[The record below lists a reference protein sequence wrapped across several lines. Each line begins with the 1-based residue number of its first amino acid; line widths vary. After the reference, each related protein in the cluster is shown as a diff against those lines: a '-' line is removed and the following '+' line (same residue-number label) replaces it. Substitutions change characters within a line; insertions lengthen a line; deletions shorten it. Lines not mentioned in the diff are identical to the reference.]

1 MGFKNVPGHVY
12 TAPIFQFH
20 NSQFPPVHAL
30 KIYNFWFACFKKR
43 FSFVFSK
50 RHSCPCLWGMQYTA
64 KALRADEW
72 QVESCI
78 PFPVES
84 RLLQNHLFYE
94 WVRLQTLGAKS
105 AEKTIRNTGHSCS
118 RQPAETDKHKED
130 ELREYRREEMKTKI
144 ETWKCFVPA
153 INKFGHVY
161 ILSYPCHVKI
171 ITSLRTLWHKI
182 SSMLA
187 KRFLGSLLLIKHH
200 KEKTNENSE

>member
-1 MGFKNVPGHVY
+1 MFMGNAVYCKSLKSWWVTGWMTALFFASATACLQSYFCMYVHTNTDAQKN
-12 TAPIFQFH
+12 
-20 NSQFPPVHAL
+20 L
-30 KIYNFWFACFKKR
+30 KV
-43 FSFVFSK
+43 S
-50 RHSCPCLWGMQYTA
+50 
-64 KALRADEW
+64 
-72 QVESCI
+72 I

-130 ELREYRREEMKTKI
+130 ELREYRRDEMKTKI

>member
-1 MGFKNVPGHVY
+1 MSDRLNDSSVLCLRCGLFAVVFVHVCTHKHRRAKEFKSARLSTSY
-12 TAPIFQFH
+12 AI
-20 NSQFPPVHAL
+20 
-30 KIYNFWFACFKKR
+30 
-43 FSFVFSK
+43 
-50 RHSCPCLWGMQYTA
+50 
-64 KALRADEW
+64 
-72 QVESCI
+72 CI

-84 RLLQNHLFYE
+84 RLLQNHLLLYE
-94 WVRLQTLGAKS
+94 WVRLQTLWAKS

-118 RQPAETDKHKED
+118 RQPAETDKHKEED
-130 ELREYRREEMKTKI
+130 ELREYRREERKTKI

-187 KRFLGSLLLIKHH
+187 KMFLGSLLLIKHH
-200 KEKTNENSE
+200 KEKTNENSD